1 MRIGER
7 GHPSAP
13 FLVVAGVA
21 HAWPVTG
28 VTDDPQLARTRSFS
42 FPSTPC
48 LLRSASSISRCSRS
62 TSSCVFHLPAQ
73 LLDVEPALLLRR
85 RLGRCCLPRL
95 PLGLGPRLRRGRG
108 ASRPTASPPAARAQL
123 ATHGISAG
131 RSRAS
136 AVART
141 LRSFELACSTV
152 STSRKSRSW
161 SSFNVSRKKWT
172 ASFQMF
178 SARFADPRDDEHL
191 RPEQLVALER
201 IEVVAPP
208 LRPVAPRQVQPAR
221 LAEVLMRAPEL
232 VEDCPRLL
240 RVGDGLGAAIP
251 PDEVPGAVP
260 PRQEREREVG
270 EREIVHHVTRLQL
283 LDLWNQPPPSTSSAC
298 LYPISVSARYLSTPP

>member
-1 MRIGER
+1 MILSSLER
-7 GHPSAP
+7 DPSASRARP
-13 FLVVAGVA
+13 ASCAQRLRFLAA
-21 HAWPVTG
+21 RARRPRASSTCLRSSSMSSRRFSCAAAWAAAAS
-28 VTDDPQLARTRSFS
+28 LAF
-42 FPSTPC
+42 
-48 LLRSASSISRCSRS
+48 RSASARAFAAAVAPRDLR
-62 TSSCVFHLPAQ
+62 H
-73 LLDVEPALLLRR
+73 LRR
-85 RLGRCCLPRL
+85 PLPRL
-95 PLGLGPRLRRGRG
+95 RGREDL
-108 ASRPTASPPAARAQL
+108 AELRARLLDGEHLEEVEELVLVQRL
-123 ATHGISAG
+123 AEEVD
-131 RSRAS
+131 R
-136 AVART
+136 
-141 LRSFELACSTV
+141 ELPDVLCPF
-152 STSRKSRSW
+152 RR
-161 SSFNVSRKKWT
+161 
-172 ASFQMF
+172 
-178 SARFADPRDDEHL
+178 PRDDEHL